1 MSDVSSTGDTPEPGP
16 RFAREAADL
25 ISAGDTAGALALALE
40 GAGRYPWYP
49 TGLLILGQCH
59 AASGN
64 IPEALT
70 ALREVQRL
78 LPDAPVVREMLAGLE
93 ARLNQPPQEA
103 PPELPGVTAGEG
115 RGPDVDMEALAERL
129 RDVSRIASPEQSQTG
144 SEELQEPEAPPQ
156 SGASPLLVS
165 VTLAEIYVQQGQFQ
179 EAIHAYRALIERHP
193 EEEEKH
199 TRRIAEIEEL
209 LRKEDS

>member
-25 ISAGDTAGALALALE
+25 IAAGDTADALALALE

-59 AASGN
+59 EASGN

-144 SEELQEPEAPPQ
+144 SEELQEQETPPQ

-193 EEEEKH
+193 EEEEKY